1 MFPFFFLQPSA
12 SLALSL
18 LQKQGQE
25 DLTYRSVE
33 DLGLSLAAVNCLHSA
48 SIYTVGELM
57 QHTEELF
64 LIRNMGKKSLEEI
77 VWELQRIGLS
87 LRTPDESDS

>member
-1 MFPFFFLQPSA
+1 MT
-12 SLALSL
+12 
-18 LQKQGQE
+18 QKQGQE

-48 SIYTVGELM
+48 SIYTVGELV
-57 QHTEELF
+57 QHTEEELF

-77 VWELQRIGLS
+77 LWSLHKLGLS
-87 LRTPDESDS
+87 LREDRQASE